1 MLVAVHSGSPITLGY
16 RLGVA
21 LISTLWLR
29 PFMAVL
35 AFPLNAF
42 SNGDA
47 TCQCNVSSY
56 TNEDC
61 TRMAL
66 SVKIKCPDQT
76 KHSWYG
82 VQLKRITGGRSYTCN
97 RVLPRL
103 RPQWVTVQ
111 ISNSLKPPFV
121 NGLWSIWIWNRLF
134 CFRQPTSA
142 QLPISYLSLINQAP
156 PFSTQP
162 LQHKVRE
169 VRRRCKNEKEGR
181 VSRERMVC
189 VCVYRCA
196 CLYEGNASQRFG
208 LDSSLSN
215 THWHWTIFN
224 FVNFPPS
231 FWGSPFASPGSGH
244 TGRGVCVFVCVFGT
258 PVTEVVQCLD
268 P

>member
-47 TCQCNVSSY
+47 TCQCNISSY

-82 VQLKRITGGRSYTCN
+82 VQLKRVTGGRSYTCN
-97 RVLPRL
+97 CVLPRL

-134 CFRQPTSA
+134 CFCQPTSA

-196 CLYEGNASQRFG
+196 WSR
-208 LDSSLSN
+208 LSIWRECKP
-215 THWHWTIFN
+215 TLR
-224 FVNFPPS
+224 P
-231 FWGSPFASPGSGH
+231 
-244 TGRGVCVFVCVFGT
+244 R
-258 PVTEVVQCLD
+258 
-268 P
+268 

>member
-82 VQLKRITGGRSYTCN
+82 VQLKRVTGGRSYTCN
-97 RVLPRL
+97 CVLPRF
-103 RPQWVTVQ
+103 RSQ
-111 ISNSLKPPFV
+111 I
-121 NGLWSIWIWNRLF
+121 LWNLLLW
-134 CFRQPTSA
+134 
-142 QLPISYLSLINQAP
+142 
-156 PFSTQP
+156 
-162 LQHKVRE
+162 
-169 VRRRCKNEKEGR
+169 
-181 VSRERMVC
+181 MVC
-189 VCVYRCA
+189 GRFEFETDFFVF
-196 CLYEGNASQRFG
+196 ASQPPPNCPSHICHLLTKPHPFQR
-208 LDSSLSN
+208 SHCN
-215 THWHWTIFN
+215 TK
-224 FVNFPPS
+224 
-231 FWGSPFASPGSGH
+231 
-244 TGRGVCVFVCVFGT
+244 
-258 PVTEVVQCLD
+258 
-268 P
+268 